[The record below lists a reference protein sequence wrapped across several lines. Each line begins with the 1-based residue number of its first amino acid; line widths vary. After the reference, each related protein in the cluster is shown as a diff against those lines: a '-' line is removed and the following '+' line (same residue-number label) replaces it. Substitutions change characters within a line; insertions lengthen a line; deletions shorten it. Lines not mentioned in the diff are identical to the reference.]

1 MIYMVRETKSLIKDK
16 LIPRRI
22 ISNILC
28 NA

>member
-1 MIYMVRETKSLIKDK
+1 MMYMVREAKSIFIDK